1 MLLDE
6 VLYME
11 VRVFREFLKRSQMKP
26 AEAYDLFERN
36 DIWHYIESCY
46 DVLHMAGDEC
56 VLNDI
61 CRILR
66 KNEVLV

>member
-11 VRVFREFLKRSQMKP
+11 IRVFREFLNRFRMK
-26 AEAYDLFERN
+26 AADAYALFDKN
-36 DIWHYIESCY
+36 DIWNYIESCY
-46 DVLHMAGDEC
+46 DVLHMSGDEL

-61 CRILR
+61 QLILQ
-66 KNEVLV
+66 KNGELK

>member
-11 VRVFREFLKRSQMKP
+11 VRVFREFLKRFRMK
-26 AEAYDLFERN
+26 AADAYVLFDKN
-36 DIWHYIESCY
+36 GIWNYIESCY
-46 DVLHMAGDEC
+46 DVLHMSGDEL

-61 CRILR
+61 QQILQR
-66 KNEVLV
+66 NGAM

>member
-11 VRVFREFLKRSQMKP
+11 IRVFREFLRRYQLK
-26 AEAYDLFERN
+26 AFEEN

-46 DVLHMAGDEC
+46 DVLHMSGDEC
-56 VLNDI
+56 VLEDI
-61 CRILR
+61 QKMLDR
-66 KNEVLV
+66 NGVTA